1 MSYSIE
7 KVATLVGAHRYG
19 HFDMEIEWLLTDSR
33 SLAFPETTL
42 FFAIRTRTGDGHRY
56 IDDLYRRG
64 VRNFVVSAVP
74 WTTGANAGES
84 LQHAVAA
91 MDSVEAEAKL
101 AARYPGA
108 NFLKV
113 VSPLKALQR
122 LAERHR
128 EEHEVPVI
136 GITGSNGKTTV
147 KEWIYQLAS
156 PSHFIT
162 RSPRSYNSQV
172 GVPLS
177 GWLLNERTEVGMFE
191 AGISQPGEMQ
201 SLRAIIQP
209 TVGVMTNIGEA
220 HQENFAS
227 LEEKCLEK
235 LSLFDDAETLVYDAD
250 NELVCQCLEASR
262 FHGRR
267 FGWSRRDSKAPLF
280 VKSIER
286 TDGHSLI
293 RYRYGEHE
301 DEAGIPF
308 TDEASVENAI
318 HAIAVAL
325 LLGIPRD
332 VIARQ
337 TARLQPVAMRLEV
350 KQGVRGITLINDA
363 YNSDLTG
370 LDIALDFQ
378 RRRRRDEHRAVVI
391 LSDLLQTG
399 ITDEALY
406 RRVNDMLQS
415 RGVDVLIGI
424 GPALAESHSIFSGME
439 KHFYATTDE
448 FLKSSLLHSLHDDV
462 VLLKGAR
469 DFRFDTIAEVLELKV
484 HETVLEVNLGA
495 LAENVRYY
503 RSFMK
508 PGIRLTCM
516 VKAGA

>member
-19 HFDMEIEWLLTDSR
+19 HFDAQIEWLLTDSR

-42 FFAIRTRTGDGHRY
+42 FIAIRTRTGDGHRY

-74 WTTGANAGES
+74 WTADAKAGES
-84 LQHAVAA
+84 LQHAITA
-91 MDSVEAEAKL
+91 MNSVEAEEKL

-177 GWLLNERTEVGMFE
+177 VWLLNERSEVGMFE

-209 TVGVMTNIGEA
+209 TIGVMTNIGEA

-318 HAIAVAL
+318 HAATSL
-325 LLGIPRD
+325 
-332 VIARQ
+332 
-337 TARLQPVAMRLEV
+337 PV
-350 KQGVRGITLINDA
+350 
-363 YNSDLTG
+363 
-370 LDIALDFQ
+370 
-378 RRRRRDEHRAVVI
+378 RRP
-391 LSDLLQTG
+391 G
-399 ITDEALY
+399 C
-406 RRVNDMLQS
+406 
-415 RGVDVLIGI
+415 
-424 GPALAESHSIFSGME
+424 
-439 KHFYATTDE
+439 
-448 FLKSSLLHSLHDDV
+448 SLWPC
-462 VLLKGAR
+462 GWR
-469 DFRFDTIAEVLELKV
+469 
-484 HETVLEVNLGA
+484 
-495 LAENVRYY
+495 
-503 RSFMK
+503 
-508 PGIRLTCM
+508 
-516 VKAGA
+516 